1 MRKYSL
7 ASPEAKNQ
15 VDLRDY
21 ADEIC
26 AAVHQVLPM
35 AKVEIEKDCYYIHG
49 TLEHGEAIKIGRL
62 ICQSDLKKYC
72 VQVPKLFSSI
82 ELEEVV
88 TDGTNTT
95 ERTGGHH

>member
-7 ASPEAKNQ
+7 ASPEAKKQ

-21 ADEIC
+21 SAEIC
-26 AAVHQVLPM
+26 EAVHQVLPM
-35 AKVEIEKDCYYIHG
+35 AKVVVEKDCYYIHG

-82 ELEEVV
+82 ELEEVSANA
-88 TDGTNTT
+88 TITT
-95 ERTGGHH
+95 ERAGGHH

>member
-7 ASPEAKNQ
+7 ASPEAKQ
-15 VDLRDY
+15 KVDLRDY
-21 ADEIC
+21 ADKIC
-26 AAVHQVLPM
+26 EAVHQVLPM
-35 AKVEIEKDCYYIHG
+35 AKVVVEKDCYYIHS
-49 TLEHGEAIKIGRL
+49 TLAHGEAVKIGRL

-95 ERTGGHH
+95 ERSGGHH